1 MLDDHSRFSLC
12 LTACDN
18 ERGSTVREHLE
29 TTFRRYGLPDAMFVD
44 NGGPW
49 GFSLEDPWTRLTVW
63 LLKLGVRTIHS
74 RPYHPQSR
82 GKNERF
88 HRTLK
93 AEVFAFRRYRDLAD
107 VQRAFDQWRA
117 VYNLDRPHEAL
128 DFDVPASRYRPRQ
141 RTGWLGVYNP
151 ETFAVEDA
159 RSRVY
164 GLRGK
169 GTAAFAETFR
179 DRKVQQAKKGKTVD
193 EIIDERVAWMKVPVR
208 KPDGEMRP
216 RLESCEN
223 TASHL
228 NRFVRPRLGK
238 KLPSDVTKH
247 DIAKLSNDIVA
258 GKFGVPSV
266 SNARHMRKAVSG
278 LFNWAAEA
286 GRDYV
291 TASPCVN
298 LPKLDPEH
306 PRTRVLS
313 EAEIKIFWHGLE
325 RDDQPWDRRT
335 HLALKFE
342 LVTMLRSAEL
352 LAAHRSELF
361 DFDGEHPRFDVPL
374 KRVKKRR
381 VIQQPLS
388 DLAVE
393 IIREALTSDEQQH
406 VFASPRGDMPMNRKV
421 MATALRG
428 TKVKSKVKTPGICA
442 LLGLKPFT
450 PHDLRRTAATLAGDL
465 GFDDAWIAKCLDHA
479 ASKKQEQAVPTVT
492 GKVYNHS
499 KRVKEKRAVLDGVAA
514 ELRRIIGKSAPAT
527 QTKKELRVAA

>member
-1 MLDDHSRFSLC
+1 MNTTTITEPTGKRARTSSVVLTDRMCAKRVAKRVKLYDRKCPGLYVSITAAGVATFSFKF
-12 LTACDN
+12 TDP
-18 ERGSTVREHLE
+18 
-29 TTFRRYGLPDAMFVD
+29 TT
-44 NGGPW
+44 
-49 GFSLEDPWTRLTVW
+49 
-63 LLKLGVRTIHS
+63 
-74 RPYHPQSR
+74 
-82 GKNERF
+82 GK
-88 HRTLK
+88 
-93 AEVFAFRRYRDLAD
+93 
-107 VQRAFDQWRA
+107 
-117 VYNLDRPHEAL
+117 
-128 DFDVPASRYRPRQ
+128 Q

-159 RSRVY
+159 RSRIY
-164 GLRGK
+164 GLRGT
-169 GTAAFAETFR
+169 GAAALAETFR
-179 DRKVQQAKKGKTVD
+179 EHKAEKARRGKTVD
-193 EIIDERVAWMKVPVR
+193 EIIDERIDWMKVPVK

-216 RLESCEN
+216 RLESWGH

-228 NRFVRPRLGK
+228 DRFVRPRLGK
-238 KLPSDVTKH
+238 KLPSEVTKH
-247 DIAKLSNDIVA
+247 DIATLSNDIVA

-313 EAEIKIFWHGLE
+313 EDEIGIFWHGLD
-325 RDDQPWDRRT
+325 RDDLPWDRRT
-335 HLALKFE
+335 RLALKFE
-342 LVTMLRSAEL
+342 LVTMLRSSEL
-352 LAAHRSELF
+352 LAAHRDELF
-361 DFDGEHPRFDVPL
+361 DLDGDHPRFDVPL
-374 KRVKKRR
+374 RRVKKRR

-393 IIREALTSDEQQH
+393 IIKEA
-406 VFASPRGDMPMNRKV
+406 FASKDQQFVFESPVYDGQPLHRMA

-428 TKVKSKVKTPGICA
+428 TKHEKNKDKTKTPGLCE
-442 LLGLKPFT
+442 LLGVKRFT

-479 ASKKQEQAVPTVT
+479 ASNKQEQIVPSVT

-499 KRVKEKRAVLDGVAA
+499 KRMKEKRAVLDGIAA
-514 ELRRIIGKSAPAT
+514 ELRRIVGKSAPAT
-527 QTKKELRVAA
+527 QTKKELRLPA